1 VDAGA
6 LADRF
11 EKVKAQLAESKWAEA
26 EMSCSEIL
34 ILGKS
39 LAAITSASMKAGARA
54 GDGKLPESMRT
65 ELSRLVS
72 NEVTNRV
79 EAVARTLPTASALD
93 DVVQTK
99 IQEALVTG
107 GLIDRIESIAMSKAQ
122 AAVAAIPRFTAK
134 DAQSAANLVVQRSL
148 TQFLA
153 SKELSTRMRSVV
165 EAELGKAAAEMEKS
179 LTKSLDALLETRVAS
194 ATAPL
199 PTNESMEQAINEG
212 LSRFVKTEPFEEKV
226 LALAT
231 ERARAEVQ
239 RAPEMMQEAAG
250 RLARQEAAA
259 LFKTQMRS
267 PEFVEQVK
275 SFAAVAS
282 QEAIETVTGRL
293 TELNNSVDA
302 RVAEKLKAVEAK
314 LAEVSGSVE
323 AGMGEKLKAVEAK
336 LAEVSGSVE
345 AGLAEKLK
353 AVEEKSAARLTE
365 EIARSRGELM
375 TSKDFSDWL
384 KDGALAAL
392 TDAGFDARLAEIEK
406 ASVNEGRIAKVAKQ
420 EAEEA
425 ALAVLDSKE
434 FKRRIADLMDDRVI
448 RSKIE
453 EIGGGVTPEQ
463 LEQTA
468 DLQARNVFAEQIDS
482 AEFAE
487 KVKAVAGSGGAE
499 ESAKKLMARM
509 EKIEK
514 DALPQLVEKLVAEKA
529 TAQLGAASPE
539 AIQARV
545 EESVQHSLAA
555 KINPQ
560 ALQQHVMQIA
570 QGEIAK
576 IANTPEFKAMLD
588 GKFKLLTDYLAQE
601 FIPKQ
606 IRKLMGGG

>member
-1 VDAGA
+1 
-6 LADRF
+6 
-11 EKVKAQLAESKWAEA
+11 
-26 EMSCSEIL
+26 
-34 ILGKS
+34 
-39 LAAITSASMKAGARA
+39 
-54 GDGKLPESMRT
+54 
-65 ELSRLVS
+65 
-72 NEVTNRV
+72 
-79 EAVARTLPTASALD
+79 
-93 DVVQTK
+93 
-99 IQEALVTG
+99 
-107 GLIDRIESIAMSKAQ
+107 
-122 AAVAAIPRFTAK
+122 
-134 DAQSAANLVVQRSL
+134 
-148 TQFLA
+148 
-153 SKELSTRMRSVV
+153 
-165 EAELGKAAAEMEKS
+165 
-179 LTKSLDALLETRVAS
+179 
-194 ATAPL
+194 
-199 PTNESMEQAINEG
+199 MEQAINEG

-231 ERARAEVQ
+231 ERARAEVR
-239 RAPEMMQEAAG
+239 RATEMMQEAAG

-275 SFAAVAS
+275 SFAAAAS

-314 LAEVSGSVE
+314 LAEVSGSVEAGMGEKLKAVEAKLAEVSDSVE

-392 TDAGFDARLAEIEK
+392 TDAGFDARLADLEK